1 MIRDAWITTRIGD
14 MHRTYSFKHDG
25 SKAADN
31 DWIANRRSYVRVMGA
46 RGCAYA
52 ACPAIVARMAST
64 LSSGPLA

>member
-14 MHRTYSFKHDG
+14 MHSTYSFKHDG
-25 SKAADN
+25 SNAADN
-31 DWIANRRSYVRVMGA
+31 DRIANRGSNVPVTGA

-64 LSSGPLA
+64 LSPRPLA